1 MEHYQGQR
9 EESHSGAEPLASI
22 PLVSLSPIPEPP
34 QSSVPH
40 NDTDTPQTGEKAQ
53 AEDSFVPSTVEYK
66 INDLGEM
73 VSHDPVLNQDGD
85 ALYRFILTHARV
97 RPHFGLRVQ
106 GTHVETTR
114 GKISVL
120 QADGTT
126 KDIEHNEK
134 ETVTDF
140 NFVIGIS
147 QHISVGPY
155 HWSVPDAQAAYRGKL
170 QLEVDRAQ
178 HGHDPER
185 GQVNT
190 KRELASDEEI
200 AAVNEQAT
208 FQKEH
213 GLPPWATVAAGVDLT
228 LPYSA
233 TTMLQSSRSLRE
245 WTDEYC
251 RSDKVLKKFRYE
263 KRGYGWDTDQLEAA
277 VRDIILETGYSGS
290 HVVTFI
296 TWRNVIVV
304 YPDNYLARV
313 LDYKWVKIALWVL
326 LIYPFIWLFKNYH
339 ESGGGKWKVCG
350 GAYAIKYWDT
360 NTAAPH
366 SEASDGDQSAEGI
379 VQTPRGPARVIG
391 LKEGEWFKRWERTI
405 RLRVKSRFQS
415 EQLLTTPDADVAGQL
430 DGY

>member
-1 MEHYQGQR
+1 M
-9 EESHSGAEPLASI
+9 
-22 PLVSLSPIPEPP
+22 PEPP

-40 NDTDTPQTGEKAQ
+40 HDTDTPQTREKAQ

-85 ALYRFILTHARV
+85 ALYRFILTHAR
-97 RPHFGLRVQ
+97 
-106 GTHVETTR
+106 
-114 GKISVL
+114 
-120 QADGTT
+120 ADGTT
-126 KDIEHNEK
+126 KDIEHSEK

-140 NFVIGIS
+140 DFVIGIS

-200 AAVNEQAT
+200 AAVNQQAAY
-208 FQKEH
+208 QKEH

-228 LPYSA
+228 LPYS
-233 TTMLQSSRSLRE
+233 TTAMLQSPRSLRE

-251 RSDKVLKKFRYE
+251 RSDKVLKKFKYE
-263 KRGYGWDTDQLEAA
+263 KRVYGWDTDQLEAA

-339 ESGGGKWKVCG
+339 ESGGGKWQVCG

-360 NTAAPH
+360 NTAAPPDP
-366 SEASDGDQSAEGI
+366 EASDGDQSAEGI
-379 VQTPRGPARVIG
+379 VQTPRGPARVVG